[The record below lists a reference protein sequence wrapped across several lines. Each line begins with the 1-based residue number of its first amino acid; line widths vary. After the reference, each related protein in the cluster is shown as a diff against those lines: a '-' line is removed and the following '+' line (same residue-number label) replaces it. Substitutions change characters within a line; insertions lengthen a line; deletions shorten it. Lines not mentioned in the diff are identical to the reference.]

1 MNVKIVY
8 GSCGLRNKSETDL
21 YNDEHYS
28 RSSKNKVWRK
38 NSGLHGIWTHDL
50 ELC

>member
-8 GSCGLRNKSETDL
+8 GSYGLRNKSETDL

-28 RSSKNKVWRK
+28 RSNKNKV
-38 NSGLHGIWTHDL
+38 
-50 ELC
+50 